1 MLAHLSPQVH
11 GLIMDMDGVLWRDDQ
26 PLGDLPAIFRRI
38 HNLGL
43 EVVLATNNAS
53 RTAQDYLA
61 RLKGFGVHLEAR
73 HIVTSSEAAARMLS
87 RTFPQK
93 GPVFVVGERGIVTA
107 IEQAGFTPITDPE
120 EETRPLAVVAGID
133 RTLTYP
139 KLRRATL
146 HIRSGVPFYGTNP
159 DKTFPTPAGLVPG
172 AGAILAAL
180 EAASGIRP
188 IIIGKPSPLMFEI
201 ALERLGLPAREVLVI
216 GDRLETDIAAGQ
228 ALGSPTALVL
238 SGVSSLAEA
247 EMWTPQPTLIAKD
260 LSELIGVA
268 A

>member
-1 MLAHLSPQVH
+1 MLAHLSPRVR
-11 GLIMDMDGVLWRDDQ
+11 GLIIDMDGVLWRDDQ
-26 PLGDLPAIFRRI
+26 PLGDLSAVFQRI
-38 HNLGL
+38 HDLGL
-43 EVVLATNNAS
+43 KVVLATNNAS

-61 RLKGFGVHLEAR
+61 KLNGFGVRLEAQ
-73 HIVTSSEAAARMLS
+73 HIVTSSEAAAQILS
-87 RTFPQK
+87 RTFPHR
-93 GPVFVVGERGIVTA
+93 GPVFVVGERGIVA
-107 IEQAGFTPITDPE
+107 ALEQAGFTPITDPE

-133 RTLTYP
+133 RTLTYH

-180 EAASGIRP
+180 EAATDTRP
-188 IIIGKPSPLMFEI
+188 VIIGKPSPLMFEI
-201 ALERLGLPAREVLVI
+201 ALERLGLPAGEVLVI

-238 SGVSSLAEA
+238 SGVSRPDEA
-247 EMWTPQPTLIAKD
+247 ETWTPPPTLIARD
-260 LSELIGVA
+260 LAELLGVVS
-268 A
+268 